1 MKRRLKLGISLLVRG
16 WDLLWE
22 GWGRLSGRP
31 LPPRCTVIYYHT
43 VPAAL
48 RDRFARQLDEIL
60 SLAQPISTRPSVPLQ
75 PGKRYVC
82 VTFDD
87 GFISVRDHAAPEL
100 ARRGIPWT
108 IFVPSGCLGR
118 KPEWLRQAHPAAQ
131 HDRVMTAE
139 ELRQVAAD
147 PLVTVGSHTVNHVN
161 LLEADPSRAAAEL
174 RESKAALEAVLE
186 KPVETFSYP
195 FGGRNASLDG
205 LAWKAG
211 YTRLFSSDPALAFQ
225 SLDESLCGRITVDPD
240 ISDLEFRLKISGA
253 YRWLAAGKKT
263 ADRDH

>member
-1 MKRRLKLGISLLVRG
+1 MKRRLKLLISILVRG
-16 WDLLWE
+16 CDLLRE
-22 GWGRLSGRP
+22 SLARLTGRP
-31 LPPRCTVIYYHT
+31 LPPRCTVVYYHT

-48 RDRFARQLDEIL
+48 RERFARQLDAIL
-60 SLAQPISTRPSVPLQ
+60 SLAQPISTRPSAPLQ

-87 GFISVRDHAAPEL
+87 GFISVKENAASEL

-118 KPEWLRQAHPAAQ
+118 KPDWLRQAHPAAR

-139 ELRQVAAD
+139 ELRVVAAD

-174 RESKAALEAVLE
+174 RESKTALEAVLE
-186 KPVETFSYP
+186 KPVESFSYP
-195 FGGRNASLDG
+195 FGGRNAALDG
-205 LAWKAG
+205 LAREAG
-211 YTRLFSSDPALAFQ
+211 YTRLFSSEPALAFQ
-225 SLDESLCGRITVDPD
+225 TPDDFLCGRITVDPD
-240 ISDLEFRLKISGA
+240 IPDLEFRLKISGA
-253 YRWLAAGKKT
+253 YRWLARPK
-263 ADRDH
+263 RDY